1 MSVSASCWNCPLH
14 NSGASQP
21 MAEEKPSP
29 AVHLAPGKAWI
40 TWSMAVLFGVGLA
53 VWWFGPPLVRH
64 ARAWV
69 ADHYSASAGQ
79 ALEKQEWSAAYQALE
94 KARAWDSQRPMLLRG
109 TVNFLNVTG
118 GEPATILHYL
128 TLLEKAGQITDQDL
142 VLKGQLHVKLADAA
156 AALAVFHQLPAD
168 AANRRPA
175 LELLANIQR
184 LQGDSQLAEKTL
196 RRALSLDV
204 NDSMCRLR
212 LALMDQSAAFPEMRE
227 QARRSLWQI
236 AEGQDQAALLA
247 IEQLARDAQ
256 LTPPEAGVLM
266 RLINAHPQKSEETR
280 FVVLSG
286 LLRCRPE
293 LRRET
298 VQTEVARM
306 KKLDS
311 EQLRPGLAWLLR
323 EKEAQSVVELRP
335 RDFFI
340 KSAGLVEVYL
350 QALGALGR
358 WEDVEQML
366 TRPAGMPVSSAF
378 VSYWRAMAVRK
389 LDDDIVRVRQ
399 HLASV
404 YEGSGR
410 GRDGPLA
417 ASAAAL
423 AEEAGVWD
431 VAAQLYEGLA
441 ENQPKA
447 ALPMLEKVRDMA
459 LRNHDTDK
467 VLSVTARLLALRPEN
482 HVYGIDDLYMHL
494 LAGVDLEKCLIRL
507 EKLAASKRK
516 TDDDHLCRALAAFR
530 FGRLTEARAHLET
543 IRDPVVLSVGRRAV
557 HAGLLSACG
566 QVGRAFQIAEQV
578 PTALLLKEEH
588 RFLARAL

>member
-1 MSVSASCWNCPLH
+1 
-14 NSGASQP
+14 
-21 MAEEKPSP
+21 
-29 AVHLAPGKAWI
+29 
-40 TWSMAVLFGVGLA
+40 
-53 VWWFGPPLVRH
+53 
-64 ARAWV
+64 
-69 ADHYSASAGQ
+69 
-79 ALEKQEWSAAYQALE
+79 
-94 KARAWDSQRPMLLRG
+94 
-109 TVNFLNVTG
+109 
-118 GEPATILHYL
+118 
-128 TLLEKAGQITDQDL
+128 
-142 VLKGQLHVKLADAA
+142 
-156 AALAVFHQLPAD
+156 
-168 AANRRPA
+168 
-175 LELLANIQR
+175 
-184 LQGDSQLAEKTL
+184 
-196 RRALSLDV
+196 
-204 NDSMCRLR
+204 
-212 LALMDQSAAFPEMRE
+212 
-227 QARRSLWQI
+227 
-236 AEGQDQAALLA
+236 
-247 IEQLARDAQ
+247 
-256 LTPPEAGVLM
+256 
-266 RLINAHPQKSEETR
+266 
-280 FVVLSG
+280 
-286 LLRCRPE
+286 
-293 LRRET
+293 
-298 VQTEVARM
+298 M

-399 HLASV
+399 HLTSV

-530 FGRLTEARAHLET
+530 FGRLTEARVHLET